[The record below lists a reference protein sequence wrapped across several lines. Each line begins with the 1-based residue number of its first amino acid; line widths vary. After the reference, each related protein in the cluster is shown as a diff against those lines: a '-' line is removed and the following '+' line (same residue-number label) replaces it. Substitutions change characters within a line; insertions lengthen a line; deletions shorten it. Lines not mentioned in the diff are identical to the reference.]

1 MNEQRPKRRWPWF
14 RLRTLLIA
22 VLVLSLPLSWCAVR
36 MEKARRQ
43 RDVVEMIERMGG
55 YVGYDGR
62 PIPAFCPKVTG
73 KRKPTLLRGILGDDF
88 FDTVVVVSFDNYPS
102 ASLMPATR
110 RVDLDD
116 DDLRKVARLKHL
128 QRIGLQGANVTDAG
142 LEHLHG
148 MTSLEH
154 LDLLNNMRVTDA
166 GIEHL
171 GGLINL
177 RWLSLE
183 GTQVTS
189 EGVEKLQETLSE
201 CKVEY

>member
-1 MNEQRPKRRWPWF
+1 M
-14 RLRTLLIA
+14 
-22 VLVLSLPLSWCAVR
+22 
-36 MEKARRQ
+36 
-43 RDVVEMIERMGG
+43 
-55 YVGYDGR
+55 
-62 PIPAFCPKVTG
+62 
-73 KRKPTLLRGILGDDF
+73 LRGILGDDF